1 MQLDVFLKSAAYN
14 QMIMTDHYFKFSPSV
29 ILLPFLS
36 VLFLWIVFWAG
47 LNFHLN
53 LETYGI
59 YPRTFEGLRGIL
71 FSPFIHG
78 SIEHLYNN
86 SIPLL
91 ILIAALRFFYRN
103 QAFEVLGYGVLL
115 SGFLT
120 WVIGRESYHIGASGL
135 IYVLVSFIFF
145 KGIKTRYY
153 RLVALSLMVIL
164 LYGSMV
170 WYIFPDVEE
179 GISWE
184 GHLAGLIT
192 GFAFAMVVKTP
203 EYKKIFRYDWEDPDF
218 DPTGDKFMERF
229 DAQGNFVNLPKPEE
243 TEVTAEILTTTHP
256 EYEVIY
262 DVTENKYVIKRKIES

>member
-1 MQLDVFLKSAAYN
+1 MN
-14 QMIMTDHYFKFSPSV
+14 EHYFKFSTSV

-47 LNFHLN
+47 LTYHLD

-59 YPRTFEGLRGIL
+59 YPRTFEGLRGII

-78 SIEHLYNN
+78 GIEHLYNN

-91 ILIAALRFFYRN
+91 ILIAALRFFYRD
-103 QAFEVLGYGVLL
+103 QTFGVLGYGILL

-153 RLVALSLMVIL
+153 RLVALSMMVIL

-170 WYIFPDVEE
+170 WYIFPNVQE

-192 GFAFAMVVKTP
+192 GFAFAMRIKTP
-203 EYKKIFRYDWEDPDF
+203 EYKKIFRYDWEHPDF
-218 DPTGDKFMERF
+218 DPSGDKFLERF
-229 DAQGNFVNLPKPEE
+229 DENGNFVNLPKPEE
-243 TEVTAEILTTTHP
+243 MEVTAEILTSTQP
-256 EYEVIY
+256 EYQVFF
-262 DVTENKYVIKRKIES
+262 DAVENKYIIKRKIEN